1 MIGASIDEDGLPFFT
16 PPGPVK
22 ILIVSDAWKPQV
34 NGVVRTLATVR
45 EELVGMGHAVEVV
58 GPDRFLTIPA
68 PSEPQI
74 RLAVFPGRK
83 LRRIVDAFAP
93 DAIHIATEGPLGLA
107 ARRLCLRRGW
117 PFTTAFHT
125 RFPEYLKARLGVPER
140 MTWALMR
147 RFHRPSAAVLT
158 ATASLREELVA
169 RGFAN
174 VAAWTRG
181 VDLGLFRPR
190 ERGTLNLPRPVFL
203 YVGRVAVEKNIEAF
217 LSLDLPG
224 TKVVVG
230 DGPQRAALE
239 RRFPDAHFLGAK
251 FGEEL
256 ASAYAEADVFVFP
269 SLTDTFGLVIVE
281 ALACGTPVA
290 AYPVTGPKDVIDG
303 APVGVLDND
312 LGAAALAALGI
323 DRAACRRFAEGFSW
337 RRTAEMLL
345 ERLAPIDRRD
355 IERAGIDR
363 TGLGSGGRAATG

>member
-1 MIGASIDEDGLPFFT
+1 VIGASIDEDGLPFFT

>member
-1 MIGASIDEDGLPFFT
+1 MNGAALDESGLPFFT
-16 PPGPVK
+16 PPGPVR
-22 ILIVSDAWKPQV
+22 ILIVSDAWMPQV

-45 EELVGMGHAVEVV
+45 DELFAMGHTVEVV
-58 GPDRFLTIPA
+58 GPDRFLTMPA
-68 PSEPQI
+68 PSEPDV
-74 RLAVFPGRK
+74 RLALLPGRR

-147 RFHRPSAAVLT
+147 RFHKPSAAVMT
-158 ATASLREELVA
+158 ATASLRDELAA

-190 ERGTLNLPRPVFL
+190 ARGALNLPRPLFL

-217 LSLDLPG
+217 LALDLPG
-224 TKVVVG
+224 SKVVVG
-230 DGPQRAALE
+230 DGPVRAALE
-239 RRFPDAHFLGAK
+239 SRFAEAHFLGAK
-251 FGEEL
+251 FGEDL
-256 ASAYAEADVFVFP
+256 AAAYAEADVFVFP

-290 AYPVTGPKDVIDG
+290 AFPVTGPKDVIG
-303 APVGVLDND
+303 AAPVGALDAD
-312 LGAAALAALGI
+312 LRAAALAALGL
-323 DRAACRRFAEGFSW
+323 DREACRRFAEGFSW
-337 RRTAEMLL
+337 RRSAEILL
-345 ERLAPIDRRD
+345 ERLAPI
-355 IERAGIDR
+355 ER
-363 TGLGSGGRAATG
+363 GGRATS